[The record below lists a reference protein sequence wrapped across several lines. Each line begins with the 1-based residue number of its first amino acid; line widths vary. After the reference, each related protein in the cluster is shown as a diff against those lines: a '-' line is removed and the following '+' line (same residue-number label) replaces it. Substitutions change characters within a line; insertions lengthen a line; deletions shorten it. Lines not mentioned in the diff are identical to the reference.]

1 LITERVDHFCLLDV
15 LPSPAGTYN
24 NQYIVV
30 DLNKFQPGSELQ
42 PGLLTIV
49 EQMPGLVVS
58 GDLTQVSLHCSAST
72 AQHTM
77 QHQIAQPQATP
88 CMRPTI
94 AKRELWG
101 C

>member
-1 LITERVDHFCLLDV
+1 
-15 LPSPAGTYN
+15 LPFPAGTYN

-58 GDLTQVSLHCSAST
+58 GDLTQVSFQAV
-72 AQHTM
+72 QHTM
-77 QHQIAQPQATP
+77 
-88 CMRPTI
+88 
-94 AKRELWG
+94 
-101 C
+101 